1 MWFCLM
7 IFLVVKLI
15 VLVVCFIGVN
25 LKLVIKNFNLIDVFN
40 CMIGLFVLLKYLG
53 KGDIRWI
60 YCNFKYFEYVIIN

>member
-1 MWFCLM
+1 M

-53 KGDIRWI
+53 KGDIR
-60 YCNFKYFEYVIIN
+60 

>member
-1 MWFCLM
+1 M

-15 VLVVCFIGVN
+15 VLVVCLIGVN

-53 KGDIRWI
+53 NGDIR
-60 YCNFKYFEYVIIN
+60 